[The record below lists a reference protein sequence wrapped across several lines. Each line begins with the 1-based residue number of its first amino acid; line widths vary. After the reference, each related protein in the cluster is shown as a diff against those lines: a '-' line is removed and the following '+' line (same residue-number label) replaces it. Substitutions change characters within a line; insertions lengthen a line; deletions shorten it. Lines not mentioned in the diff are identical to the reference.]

1 MNADLT
7 KAMEAIDRR
16 AEEYKADVKMHNV
29 VHDMAVDILTLCKW
43 FRNASEEIERL
54 KDELRRK

>member
-7 KAMEAIDRR
+7 KAMEAMERR
-16 AEEYKADVKMHNV
+16 AEEYKADSKMHNLI
-29 VHDMAVDILTLCKW
+29 HDMATDILMLCRW

-54 KDELRRK
+54 KEELRRK